1 MQSKDTQGVSCKVV
15 VFDCQRINQIDFT
28 AAKVGEISSSK
39 MFLYLTFCISFFVA
53 VFIGIY
59 FRLQESRKRTSIL
72 SSQKICCQNYNK
84 NSWRRCKNGRNR
96 YRFKRDI
103 ERLVRM
109 YRVKGVT
116 SHIIPIFYLFHLS
129 YLVIYFVSQFPFL
142 SPANFNVR
150 FYFIF
155 TYSVRDNNYFRSG
168 FVFVTVKTINCFWT
182 IIITI
187 LSN

>member
-1 MQSKDTQGVSCKVV
+1 
-15 VFDCQRINQIDFT
+15 
-28 AAKVGEISSSK
+28 
-39 MFLYLTFCISFFVA
+39 
-53 VFIGIY
+53 
-59 FRLQESRKRTSIL
+59 
-72 SSQKICCQNYNK
+72 
-84 NSWRRCKNGRNR
+84 
-96 YRFKRDI
+96 
-103 ERLVRM
+103 M